1 MSRGAVQRAL
11 VRLAGS
17 AAARPLRAVA
27 DRALAGRRAVV
38 RVRSGN
44 ARGARLELD
53 LARERAY
60 WLGHYEPEI
69 QAFLAAHVRPGQVVY
84 DVGAHV
90 GFHAVGAACLGAEVH
105 AFEPVAASAS
115 RLRRNA
121 ELNALPLHVH
131 EAAAWDDDGGVAAM
145 GGYEGR
151 EARFEPGG
159 SVRSVSLDA
168 FADRHPDP
176 HLVKL
181 DVEGAELRVLT
192 GARRLV
198 ERARPVVLFELH
210 DPRTLDAIHAT
221 LGGYR
226 LEDVGPHQ
234 LAAFPPD

>member
-1 MSRGAVQRAL
+1 MARTLQRA
-11 VRLAGS
+11 VARVAAS
-17 AAARPLRAVA
+17 PAARPVRALA

-53 LARERAY
+53 LTRERAY

-69 QAFLAAHVRPGQVVY
+69 QAFLAAHVRRGGVVY

-90 GFHAVGAACLGAEVH
+90 GFHSVGAACLGAEVH
-105 AFEPVAASAS
+105 AFEAVPENAR

-131 EAAAWDDDGGVAAM
+131 EAAAWDE
-145 GGYEGR
+145 EGR
-151 EARFEPGG
+151 VGLLAGYDGPEARVGG
-159 SVRSVSLDA
+159 SGVVRSVTLDA
-168 FADRHPDP
+168 FADAHPDP
-176 HLVKL
+176 DLVKL
-181 DVEGAELRVLT
+181 DVEGAELRVLA

-198 ERARPVVLFELH
+198 ERARPLVLLELH
-210 DPRTLDAIHAT
+210 DPRTLDAVAAA
-221 LGGYR
+221 LPGYS
-226 LEDVGPHQ
+226 LEDVGPAQ